1 VTICH
6 GWDDVVGLR
15 LITLERISKSDQ
27 VGLSIT
33 LQLLVFISFF
43 SSAGMWTFK
52 VTEPVFTPIWNPE
65 FECSNEDDVDA
76 MLAMV
81 LA

>member
-1 VTICH
+1 
-6 GWDDVVGLR
+6 
-15 LITLERISKSDQ
+15 
-27 VGLSIT
+27 
-33 LQLLVFISFF
+33 
-43 SSAGMWTFK
+43 MWTFK